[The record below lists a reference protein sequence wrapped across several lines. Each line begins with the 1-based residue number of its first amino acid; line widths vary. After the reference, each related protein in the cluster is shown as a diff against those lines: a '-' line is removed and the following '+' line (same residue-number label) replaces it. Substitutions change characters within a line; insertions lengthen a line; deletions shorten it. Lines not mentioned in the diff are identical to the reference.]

1 MLKLVFEELMRI
13 VMLKIANFILFIG
26 EIAVVGSCSVFFHEE
41 EIPQE
46 LLEQHP
52 FL

>member
-1 MLKLVFEELMRI
+1 MLKVFFGKIKRT
-13 VMLKIANFILFIG
+13 VMLKIANMVLFIG
-26 EIAVVGSCSVFFHEE
+26 ELSVVGSCSVFFHEE